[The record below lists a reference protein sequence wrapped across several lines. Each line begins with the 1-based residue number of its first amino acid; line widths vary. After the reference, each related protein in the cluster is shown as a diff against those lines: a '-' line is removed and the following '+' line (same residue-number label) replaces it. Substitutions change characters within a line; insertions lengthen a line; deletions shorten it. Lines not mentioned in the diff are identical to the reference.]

1 MRLVSDILKLMK
13 VYKCFNSKGRSLTL
27 IKTYPFLYKQTNV
40 QTKRI
45 CLNIVY
51 IHTVRCAIGSHSQFI
66 EDVVS
71 AQCMKF
77 ASVLDLLTNV
87 HLHLVGNISF
97 FVSFMFLFCLS
108 LLFSLF
114 FPLPT
119 AFPSFL
125 PLPLLAVRDM
135 SVVLWDPPM

>member
-87 HLHLVGNISF
+87 HLHLVGNIYF
-97 FVSFMFLFCLS
+97 FVSFMFLFSLS

-135 SVVLWDPPM
+135 SVVLRDPPM